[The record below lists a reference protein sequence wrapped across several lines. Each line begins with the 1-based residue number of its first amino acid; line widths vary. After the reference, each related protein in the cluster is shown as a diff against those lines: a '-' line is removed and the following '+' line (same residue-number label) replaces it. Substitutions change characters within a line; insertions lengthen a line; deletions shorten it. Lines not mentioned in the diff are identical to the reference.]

1 MEPLNSMFGNPYKG
15 SPPKHC
21 SRRRSIGKAVISV
34 NAIQAVPATA
44 KAKKGVFFPEHRE
57 IGIGWFFVT
66 TFDEQKQ
73 SHRPRLIA
81 RKINSKLSSTPSRA
95 LHQSFSDH
103 PWPAFSPCMTRIR
116 PGHQPHEHSQ
126 SLVDRGEARV
136 EQSALTIAAVISK
149 ATPPTITARRNPD
162 GLSVPSDE
170 SSFACSFVMSIPS
183 ADQFRS
189 PCPVNASLTSGRCRE
204 EWKSPVAKV
213 LDFRIAN
220 PISTNG

>member
-81 RKINSKLSSTPSRA
+81 RKINSKLFEHAIEGVTPILLRPSLASFLTVHDSNPPGAPASR
-95 LHQSFSDH
+95 
-103 PWPAFSPCMTRIR
+103 T
-116 PGHQPHEHSQ
+116 
-126 SLVDRGEARV
+126 
-136 EQSALTIAAVISK
+136 
-149 ATPPTITARRNPD
+149 
-162 GLSVPSDE
+162 
-170 SSFACSFVMSIPS
+170 
-183 ADQFRS
+183 
-189 PCPVNASLTSGRCRE
+189 
-204 EWKSPVAKV
+204 
-213 LDFRIAN
+213 
-220 PISTNG
+220 